1 MNVKEKVKSKL
12 AKMAKMISTAYKIFP
27 AVESKMFSEKER
39 SPSKVAK
46 VTDVLYTKEFEC
58 QMKSTVEECIQ
69 NIQSVHEISVGSVN
83 LRTFYYQNTNNWRK
97 MHGIPMKRRMK

>member
-27 AVESKMFSEKER
+27 AVESKMFSEER
-39 SPSKVAK
+39 SPLKSTDEECIQKYAK
-46 VTDVLYTKEFEC
+46 ELEC
-58 QMKSTVEECIQ
+58 QMRSTVEECIQ
-69 NIQSVHEISVGSVN
+69 NIQSVHEISVGSAN

>member
-1 MNVKEKVKSKL
+1 MG
-12 AKMAKMISTAYKIFP
+12 AP
-27 AVESKMFSEKER
+27 AWT
-39 SPSKVAK
+39 AK

-58 QMKSTVEECIQ
+58 QMRSTVEECIQ
-69 NIQSVHEISVGSVN
+69 NIQSVHEISVGSAN